1 MSRRKGKSKPE
12 GLRGDEWLA
21 TYADTIT
28 LLLTFFILLY
38 SFSSV
43 NEKKLAEIANSL
55 QMVLTGKSGDAILE
69 YDEDDGDSPIVGAE
83 DADTPVPEEMNGE
96 MLDMYNKVN
105 EFIDSNKLNNTV
117 EVKEDDRGIILQ
129 LKESILY
136 QSGKAYLR
144 EDSKEILDMIS
155 DLLATFPN
163 KVIVEGHTDNIPM
176 HNEQFDTNWELSA
189 IRAVN
194 VVRYFVESKNIKA
207 ERVSAAGY
215 GEYKPIAE
223 NNTAQGRSKNR
234 RVNILIIASLKED
247 L

>member
-1 MSRRKGKSKPE
+1 MSRRKGKSKVD

-38 SFSSV
+38 SFSSI
-43 NEKKLAEIANSL
+43 NEQKLAEIANSL
-55 QMVLTGKSGDAILE
+55 QMVLTGKSGDTILE
-69 YDEDDGDSPIVGAE
+69 YELENGDSPIVGGE
-83 DADTPVPEEMNGE
+83 DADTPVPEKMDSE

-105 EFIDSNKLNNTV
+105 EFIDANKLENTV

-136 QSGKAYLR
+136 QSGKADLR
-144 EDSKEILDMIS
+144 EDSKDILDMIS
-155 DLLATFPN
+155 DLLTTFPN

-176 HNEQFDTNWELSA
+176 HNEEFDTNWELSA

-194 VVRYFVESKNIKA
+194 VVRYFTEVKKIDA
-207 ERVSAAGY
+207 ERLSAAGY
-215 GEYKPIAE
+215 GEYKPIADNGLDE
-223 NNTAQGRSKNR
+223 GRSKNR

-247 L
+247 K

>member
-1 MSRRKGKSKPE
+1 MSRRKGKSKVE
-12 GLRGDEWLA
+12 GLRGDEWLG

-38 SFSSV
+38 SFSSI
-43 NEKKLAEIANSL
+43 NEQKLAEIANSL
-55 QMVLTGKSGDAILE
+55 QMVLTGKSGDTILE
-69 YDEDDGDSPIVGAE
+69 YDLENGDSPIVGGE
-83 DADTPVPEEMNGE
+83 DADTPVPEKMDSE

-105 EFIDSNKLNNTV
+105 EFIDANKLENTV

-136 QSGKAYLR
+136 QSGKADLR
-144 EDSKEILDMIS
+144 EDSKDILDMIS
-155 DLLATFPN
+155 DLLTTFPN

-176 HNEQFDTNWELSA
+176 HNEEFDTNWELSA

-194 VVRYFVESKNIKA
+194 VVRYFTEVKKIDA
-207 ERVSAAGY
+207 ERLSAAGY
-215 GEYKPIAE
+215 GEYKPIADNGLDE
-223 NNTAQGRSKNR
+223 GRSKNR

-247 L
+247 K